1 MTDQRHES
9 DTFILAQELTGLV
22 PFSPNHLRRLEA
34 QGDFPRRVRIGA
46 NRIAWLRDEVEQWL
60 ADRVGAR

>member
-1 MTDQRHES
+1 MTDQRH
-9 DTFILAQELTGLV
+9 DPNTFILAQELTGLV

-46 NRIAWLRDEVEQWL
+46 NRIAWLRGEVEQWL

>member
-34 QGDFPRRVRIGA
+34 QGDFPRRIRIGA
-46 NRIAWLRDEVEQWL
+46 NRIAWLRDEVEQLL
-60 ADRVGAR
+60 AVRMEAR

>member
-60 ADRVGAR
+60 AVRMEAR

>member
-1 MTDQRHES
+1 MTDQRH
-9 DTFILAQELTGLV
+9 DPNTFILAQELTGLV
-22 PFSPNHLRRLEA
+22 PFSPNHLRCLEA

>member
-1 MTDQRHES
+1 MAEHRT
-9 DTFILAQELTGLV
+9 IPPELIFA
-22 PFSPNHLRRLEA
+22 PEISAKIPYSSNHLRRLES
-34 QGDFPRRVRIGA
+34 QGDFPRRIRIGA

>member
-1 MTDQRHES
+1 MTDKRH
-9 DTFILAQELTGLV
+9 DPNTFILAQELTGLV

-34 QGDFPRRVRIGA
+34 QGDFPRRIRIGA

-60 ADRVGAR
+60 AARVEAR

>member
-1 MTDQRHES
+1 MTYQ
-9 DTFILAQELTGLV
+9 DTSRRLVFPDEVRSISRYSAQ
-22 PFSPNHLRRLEA
+22 HLRRLEA

>member
-34 QGDFPRRVRIGA
+34 QGDFPRRIRIGA

>member
-1 MTDQRHES
+1 MTDQRQ
-9 DTFILAQELTGLV
+9 DPNTFILAQELTGLV

-34 QGDFPRRVRIGA
+34 QGDFPRRIRIGA

-60 ADRVGAR
+60 AVRMEAR

>member
-1 MTDQRHES
+1 MTDQRHDPS
-9 DTFILAQELTGLV
+9 TFILAQEMTALV

-34 QGDFPRRVRIGA
+34 KGQFPRRIRIGA

-60 ADRVGAR
+60 TDRVEAR

>member
-9 DTFILAQELTGLV
+9 NTFILAQELTGLV
-22 PFSPNHLRRLEA
+22 PLSPNHLRRLEA

>member
-22 PFSPNHLRRLEA
+22 PLSPNHLRRLEA

-46 NRIAWLRDEVEQWL
+46 NRIAWLRAEVEEWL
-60 ADRVGAR
+60 AGRVEAR

>member
-1 MTDQRHES
+1 MTDQRH
-9 DTFILAQELTGLV
+9 DPNTFILAQELTGLV

-46 NRIAWLRDEVEQWL
+46 NRIAWPRAEVEAWL
-60 ADRVGAR
+60 AGRVEAR

>member
-9 DTFILAQELTGLV
+9 NTFILAQELTGLV

-34 QGDFPRRVRIGA
+34 QGDFPRRVRVGA
-46 NRIAWLRDEVEQWL
+46 NRIAWLRAEVEAWL
-60 ADRVGAR
+60 AGRVEAR

>member
-1 MTDQRHES
+1 MSTHETQS
-9 DTFILAQELTGLV
+9 ELILAGEV
-22 PFSPNHLRRLEA
+22 SRRIPYSANHLRRLEA

-60 ADRVGAR
+60 ADRVEAR

>member
-1 MTDQRHES
+1 MTDQRH
-9 DTFILAQELTGLV
+9 DQNTFILAQELTGLV

>member
-1 MTDQRHES
+1 MTDKRHES

-34 QGDFPRRVRIGA
+34 QGDFPRRVRVGA
-46 NRIAWLRDEVEQWL
+46 NRIAWLRAEVEAWL
-60 ADRVGAR
+60 AGRVEAR

>member
-34 QGDFPRRVRIGA
+34 QGDFPRRVSIGA

-60 ADRVGAR
+60 AVRMEAR

>member
-1 MTDQRHES
+1 MTDQRHDPS
-9 DTFILAQELTGLV
+9 TFILAQEMTGLV

-34 QGDFPRRVRIGA
+34 QGDFPRRIRIGA

-60 ADRVGAR
+60 ADRVEAR

>member
-1 MTDQRHES
+1 MTDQRQ
-9 DTFILAQELTGLV
+9 DPNTLILAQELTGLV

-46 NRIAWLRDEVEQWL
+46 NRIAWLRAEVEKWL
-60 ADRVGAR
+60 SDRVEAR